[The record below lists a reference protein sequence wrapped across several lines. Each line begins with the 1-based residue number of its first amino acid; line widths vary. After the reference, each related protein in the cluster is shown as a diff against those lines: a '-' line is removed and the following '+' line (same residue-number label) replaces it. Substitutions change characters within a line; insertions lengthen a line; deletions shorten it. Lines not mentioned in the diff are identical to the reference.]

1 MDMMYAM
8 RFMHHWAPSGDHL
21 FEFSCAPTA
30 VRFAAHNISYSS
42 SCARGSEVLK
52 ITFKPATVTAGGMP
66 LRPRRELRAVG
77 SGHGTAAATAD
88 GENWYDYN
96 STTGLLTIS
105 HVAHG
110 DIAIV

>member
-52 ITFKPATVTAGGMP
+52 ITFKPAEVTAGGIQ
-66 LRPRRELRAVG
+66 LQPRHELRAMG
-77 SGHGTAAATAD
+77 SGNGAAGTTAD
-88 GENWYDYN
+88 GESWYDCD
-96 STTGLLTIS
+96 SATGLLTIS
-105 HVAHG
+105 HVTHG
-110 DIAIV
+110 DITIV